1 MKLHQ
6 AIENMAAERA
16 HYEFMADNFRGK
28 DEELYKY
35 YEKDRER
42 STQLLEWLEELE
54 ELRDR
59 KQRNGKWIVEV
70 LIGSRCN
77 KCGKQPYPYHTD
89 SSEDDFWKPDY
100 CPNCGAEMEGE
111 EPG

>member
-16 HYEFMADNFRGK
+16 HYEIMADEFRGK

-54 ELRDR
+54 ELRDQ
-59 KQRNGKWIVEV
+59 KQRKGKWIVEATV
-70 LIGSRCN
+70 SC
-77 KCGKQPYPYHTD
+77 KCGVCGNQPYPYQTD
-89 SSEDDFWKPDY
+89 SSEDNFWKPGY
-100 CPNCGAEMEGE
+100 CPNCGEKM
-111 EPG
+111 